1 MSVVQLS
8 AARRGAQEAVSKPLV
23 TRRVNEGFC
32 RRVLF
37 EGPSL
42 TLRVTTSGS
51 TEILKLALIG
61 ALLVW
66 IQPAEADEIQT
77 LIESSCIDCHDEN
90 TETRLDFTK
99 LDRDFEDPDTFRA
112 WVKIVDRIRK
122 GEMPPASEPRPDAKA
137 QTAALTFLEK
147 ELFEVNRQ
155 QQQKHGR
162 VPSRRLS
169 RLEYEHTLH
178 DLLGIGGDIA
188 RYLPPATKSGTFDV
202 VTAIQDMSSV
212 HVKGFLKA
220 ADVAL
225 DEAIQLGAKP
235 KMVRELDYVNSR
247 FMQMWFERP
256 VRRGGGTVFRA
267 GDDLIMF
274 RGQNYNLRSDHNGL
288 RIPVAGRYRITVTG
302 SAYQPRSSVTMSL
315 RRQNDVQGDSE
326 LFAAWDVDEK
336 LRTVSTIK
344 YLRPDDYFYVSADEL
359 EPAPDGKVIY
369 NSQPA
374 SEFKGEGVRVRRVL
388 VEGPLESRWPPQR
401 TRSLFPGVE
410 WESAANGRYHKPV
423 TTKSLYEHI
432 RDAVAALAPRAFR
445 RPVTEAE
452 IQDLTN
458 LSVPTLKARRGFLA
472 SARVPLRAILI
483 SPETLFL
490 TNETQSEEPTLT
502 DHALATRLSYFL
514 WRSPPDEE
522 MLQLASDGKLS
533 HTKTQ
538 DAQVNRMLSDARS
551 ERFITEFLDQWLDL
565 ELIDAAT
572 PDKYLYPEY
581 DDVLRRAMLAE
592 TRLLFRHLIDE
603 DLSIA
608 NLIDSDFTFLN
619 RKLAE
624 HYGID
629 GVKGEEMRK
638 VMLDTNSVRGGILA
652 HASIAKVTANGTVT
666 TPVKRG
672 NFVLT
677 NLLGLPPSPPPP
689 GVGSIE
695 PDTRGAATIRETL
708 QKHQSVEACAVCHR
722 RIDPPG
728 FAMECF
734 DPVGTFRTRYRI
746 SKGVKRTADAGL
758 RFLHKDYNL
767 GRRVDC
773 GGQMDDGFTFTG
785 IRDFKQH
792 LMKSKEQVARNLVS
806 LLITFAT
813 GAEIQFADREDVEAI
828 LDRHES
834 ANYPMRSLLREVV
847 SSRMFQC
854 R

>member
-1 MSVVQLS
+1 MIV
-8 AARRGAQEAVSKPLV
+8 
-23 TRRVNEGFC
+23 
-32 RRVLF
+32 RRVLQI
-37 EGPSL
+37 PA
-42 TLRVTTSGS
+42 GS
-51 TEILKLALIG
+51 RFVLIV
-61 ALLVW
+61 ALLACV
-66 IQPAEADEIQT
+66 QPTEADEVQP
-77 LIESSCIDCHDEN
+77 LIESSCMACHDEN
-90 TETRLDFTK
+90 TDTRLDFTK
-99 LDRDFEDPDTFRA
+99 LDRDFEDADTFRT
-112 WVKIVDRIRK
+112 WVAVFDRIQD
-122 GEMPPASEPRPDAKA
+122 GEMPPASEPRPDARTQA
-137 QTAALTFLEK
+137 AALTFLEK
-147 ELFEVNRQ
+147 ELFEVNRRQ
-155 QQQKHGR
+155 QAAHGR

-178 DLLGIGGDIA
+178 DLLGVGGQIA
-188 RYLPPATKSGTFDV
+188 KFLPPENKAGAFDV
-202 VTAIQDMSSV
+202 DAAKQDMSSV
-212 HVKGFLKA
+212 HVRGFLAA
-220 ADVAL
+220 ADAAL
-225 DEAIQLGAKP
+225 DEAIQLGPKP
-235 KMVRELDYVNSR
+235 PMSRELDYPNSR

-256 VRRGGGTVFRA
+256 VIRGGGTVFRD

-302 SAYQPRSSVTMSL
+302 SAYQPRTSVTMSL

-388 VEGPLESRWPPQR
+388 VEGPLEPTWPPQR
-401 TRSLFPGVE
+401 TRALFPGVQ
-410 WESAANGRYHKPV
+410 WETAANGRYYKPV
-423 TTKSLYEHI
+423 TTKSHYEHI

-445 RPVTEAE
+445 RPVTDKE
-452 IQDLTN
+452 IEYYTN
-458 LSVPTLKARRGFLA
+458 LSVPTLTAQRGFLA
-472 SARVPLRAILI
+472 SARVSLRAILI
-483 SPETLFL
+483 SPDTLFL
-490 TNETQSEEPTLT
+490 TNETRPEDSTLT
-502 DHALATRLSYFL
+502 DHALASRLSYFL
-514 WRSPPDEE
+514 WRSLPDGE
-522 MLQLASDGKLS
+522 LIQLASDGKLAD
-533 HTKTQ
+533 TKTL
-538 DAQVNRMLSDARS
+538 DAQVSRMLSDGRR
-551 ERFITEFLDQWLDL
+551 ERFINEFLDQWLDL
-565 ELIDAAT
+565 ELIDATT
-572 PDKYLYPEY
+572 PDKYMYPEY

-638 VMLDTNSVRGGILA
+638 VMLDTNSVRGGILT
-652 HASIAKVTANGTVT
+652 HASISKVTANGTVT

-677 NLLGLPPSPPPP
+677 TLLGLPTSPPPA
-689 GVGSIE
+689 GAGSIE
-695 PDTRGAATIRETL
+695 PDTRGATTIRETL
-708 QKHQSVEACAVCHR
+708 EKHQSVEACAVCHH

-728 FAMECF
+728 FALECF

-746 SKGVKRTADAGL
+746 SKGVKRTADDGL
-758 RFLHKDYNL
+758 RFLHKDYDS

-813 GAEIQFADREDVEAI
+813 GAEIQFADRQEVEAI
-828 LDRHES
+828 LHRHEVED
-834 ANYPMRSLLREVV
+834 YPLRRLIYEVV
-847 SSRMFQC
+847 SSRMFQH

>member
-1 MSVVQLS
+1 MMKLFFSASLSVLEFTRIPLTAGILVNFNTTGALVCFLLVC
-8 AARRGAQEAVSKPLV
+8 AAPAFATDLD
-23 TRRVNEGFC
+23 
-32 RRVLF
+32 
-37 EGPSL
+37 
-42 TLRVTTSGS
+42 
-51 TEILKLALIG
+51 ALIK
-61 ALLVW
+61 
-66 IQPAEADEIQT
+66 T
-77 LIESSCIDCHDEN
+77 SCMDCHDAD
-90 TETRLDFTK
+90 TETRLDFNKLTK
-99 LDRDFEDPDTFRA
+99 DFEKADAFRQ
-112 WVKIVDRIRK
+112 WVKVYDRVQR
-122 GEMPPASEPRPDAKA
+122 GEMPPPEETQPDKA
-137 QTAALTFLEK
+137 VRDKALSLLEG
-147 ELFEVNRQ
+147 ELKQANQRL
-155 QQQKHGR
+155 QKTIGR

-188 RYLPPATKSGTFDV
+188 RYLPPKTKSDTFDV
-202 VTAIQDMSSV
+202 VTAKQDMSSV

-225 DEAIQLGAKP
+225 DEAIQLGGKP
-235 KMVRELDYVNSR
+235 KMVRELDYANSR
-247 FMQMWFERP
+247 YMKMWFQRP
-256 VRRGGGTVFRA
+256 VRRGGGTVFRDE
-267 GDDLIMF
+267 DDLIMF
-274 RGQNYNLRSDHNGL
+274 RGENYNLRSDHNGL
-288 RIPVAGRYRITVTG
+288 RFPVAGRYRITVTG

-315 RRQNDVQGDSE
+315 KRQNDIQGDSE

-374 SEFKGEGVRVRRVL
+374 SEFKGEGVRVRKVL
-388 VEGPLESRWPPQR
+388 VEGPLESTWPPER
-401 TRSLFPGVE
+401 TRDLFPGVQ
-410 WESAANGRYHKPV
+410 WEPVANGRYYKPV
-423 TTKSLYEHI
+423 TTRPHYEHI

-445 RPVTEAE
+445 RPVTDKE
-452 IQDLTN
+452 IEDLTN
-458 LSVPTLKARRGFLA
+458 FAVPSLKARRGLLA
-472 SARVPLRAILI
+472 SARVPLRAILV

-490 TNETQSEEPTLT
+490 INETRPTESTLT
-502 DHALATRLSYFL
+502 DHALASRLSYFL

-522 MLQLASDGKLS
+522 LLQLASDEKLS
-533 HTKTQ
+533 DTKTL
-538 DAQVNRMLSDARS
+538 DAQISRMLSDRRS
-551 ERFITEFLDQWLDL
+551 ERFINEFLDQWLDL
-565 ELIDAAT
+565 ELIDATT

-624 HYGID
+624 HYGIPN
-629 GVKGEEMRK
+629 VEGEEMRK
-638 VMLDTNSVRGGILA
+638 VMLPPRSVRGGILT

-677 NLLGLPPSPPPP
+677 NLLGLPPNPPPP

-695 PDTRGAATIRETL
+695 PDTRGAMTIRETL
-708 QKHQSVEACAVCHR
+708 AKHQTVEACAVCHR

-728 FAMECF
+728 FALECF
-734 DPVGTFRTRYRI
+734 DPVGSYRQRYRL
-746 SKGVKRTADAGL
+746 SKGVKRTADVGL
-758 RFLHKDYNL
+758 RFLHKDYKL
-767 GRRVDC
+767 GQPVDC
-773 GGQMDDGFTFTG
+773 TGETEDGFKFTDT
-785 IRDFKQH
+785 RDFKQH

-828 LDRHES
+828 LIRHENS
-834 ANYPMRSLLREVV
+834 NYTLKQLIHEVV
-847 SSRMFQC
+847 RSRMFQC

>member
-1 MSVVQLS
+1 MTVVQLS
-8 AARRGAQEAVSKPLV
+8 AARR
-23 TRRVNEGFC
+23 
-32 RRVLF
+32 VL
-37 EGPSL
+37 
-42 TLRVTTSGS
+42 
-51 TEILKLALIG
+51 LIG
-61 ALLVW
+61 ALSAWV
-66 IQPAEADEIQT
+66 QPAEADEIQP
-77 LIESSCIDCHDEN
+77 LIESSCIGCHDEN

-99 LDRDFEDPDTFRA
+99 LDRNFEDADTFRV
-112 WVKIVDRIRK
+112 WVNIVDRIRK
-122 GEMPPASEPRPDAKA
+122 GEMPPASEPRPDKQK
-137 QTAALTFLEK
+137 QTAALTFLK
-147 ELFEVNRQ
+147 KKLFEVNRRQ
-155 QQQKHGR
+155 QQEHGR

-169 RLEYEHTLH
+169 RIEYEHTLH
-178 DLLGIGGDIA
+178 DLLGIGGQIA
-188 RYLPPATKSGTFDV
+188 KLLPPENKSGAFDV
-202 VTAIQDMSSV
+202 VAAKQDMSNV
-212 HVKGFLKA
+212 HVKGFLEA

-225 DEAIQLGAKP
+225 DEAIQLGPKP
-235 KMVRELDYVNSR
+235 EMVRELDYVNSR
-247 FMQMWFERP
+247 YMQMWFERP
-256 VRRGGGTVFRA
+256 VRRGGGTVFRSE
-267 GDDLIMF
+267 DDLIMF

-288 RIPVAGRYRITVTG
+288 RIPVAGRYRVTVTG

-336 LRTVSTIK
+336 LRTVSATK

-374 SEFKGEGVRVRRVL
+374 SEFKGEGVRVSKVV
-388 VEGPLESRWPPQR
+388 VEGPLESTWPPQR
-401 TRSLFPGVE
+401 TRTLLPGVE
-410 WESAANGRYHKPV
+410 WEPAANGRYYKSV
-423 TTKSLYEHI
+423 TTKSHYEHI

-445 RPVTEAE
+445 RPVTDRE
-452 IQDLTN
+452 IRDLTN
-458 LSVPTLKARRGFLA
+458 LSVPTLEARRGFIA
-472 SARVPLRAILI
+472 SVRVPLRAILI

-490 TNETQSEEPTLT
+490 TNETRPDESTLT
-502 DHALATRLSYFL
+502 DHALASRLSYFL

-522 MLQLASDGKLS
+522 LLQLASDGKLS
-533 HTKTQ
+533 DTKTL
-538 DAQVNRMLSDARS
+538 DAQVSRMLSDRRS
-551 ERFITEFLDQWLDL
+551 DRFIDEFLDQWLDL
-565 ELIDAAT
+565 ELIDATT

-581 DDVLRRAMLAE
+581 DDVLRRAVLAE

-624 HYGID
+624 HYGIPN
-629 GVKGEEMRK
+629 VEGEEMRK
-638 VMLDTNSVRGGILA
+638 VMLPADSVRGGILT

-672 NFVLT
+672 SFVLT
-677 NLLGLPPSPPPP
+677 NLLGLPPNSPPP

-695 PDTRGAATIRETL
+695 PDTRGATTIRETL
-708 QKHQSVEACAVCHR
+708 KKHQSVESCGVCHR

-728 FAMECF
+728 FALECF

-758 RFLHKDYNL
+758 RFLHKDYDP
-767 GRRVDC
+767 GGRVDC
-773 GGQMDDGFTFTG
+773 SGQTGDGFTFTD

-792 LMKSKEQVARNLVS
+792 LMKSKQQLARNLVS

-813 GAEIQFADREDVEAI
+813 GAEIQFADRQEVEAI
-828 LDRHES
+828 LDRNETE
-834 ANYPMRSLLREVV
+834 NYPLRRLIHEVV

>member
-1 MSVVQLS
+1 MHAGREKRTQMNRSAFVRLLFVCSVSQ
-8 AARRGAQEAVSKPLV
+8 
-23 TRRVNEGFC
+23 
-32 RRVLF
+32 
-37 EGPSL
+37 
-42 TLRVTTSGS
+42 
-51 TEILKLALIG
+51 
-61 ALLVW
+61 LLVV
-66 IQPAEADEIQT
+66 PTFANDLDT
-77 LIESSCIDCHDEN
+77 LIQSSCIDCHDSN
-90 TETRLDFTK
+90 TEARLDFTK
-99 LDRDFEDPDTFRA
+99 LDRDFEDANTFRA

-122 GEMPPASEPRPDAKA
+122 GEMPPASEPRPDAQT
-137 QTAALTFLEK
+137 QTAALTFLK
-147 ELFEVNRQ
+147 KKLFEVNRRQ
-155 QQQKHGR
+155 QQEHGR

-188 RYLPPATKSGTFDV
+188 RYLPPANKSGAFDV
-202 VTAIQDMSSV
+202 VAAKQDMSSV

-225 DEAIQLGAKP
+225 DEAIQLGVKP
-235 KMVRELDYVNSR
+235 KLVRELDYVNSR
-247 FMQMWFERP
+247 FMQMWFERS

-267 GDDLIMF
+267 VDDLIMF

-344 YLRPDDYFYVSADEL
+344 YLRPDDYFYVSTDEL

-374 SEFKGEGVRVRRVL
+374 SEFKGEGVRVRKVL
-388 VEGPLESRWPPQR
+388 VEGPLESTWPPQR
-401 TRSLFPGVE
+401 TRALFPGVK
-410 WESAANGRYHKPV
+410 WEPVANGRYYKPG
-423 TTKSLYEHI
+423 TTTPHYEHI

-445 RPVTEAE
+445 RPVTDKE
-452 IQDLTN
+452 IEDLTN
-458 LSVPTLKARRGFLA
+458 LAVPSLNARRGFLA

-490 TNETQSEEPTLT
+490 TNETRPRESTLT
-502 DHALATRLSYFL
+502 DNALASRLSYFL

-522 MLQLASDGKLS
+522 LLQLASDGILS
-533 HTKTQ
+533 DTKTL
-538 DAQVNRMLSDARS
+538 DAQVSHMLSDERS
-551 ERFITEFLDQWLDL
+551 DRFINEFLDQWLDL
-565 ELIDAAT
+565 ELVDATT

-608 NLIDSDFTFLN
+608 NLIESDFTFLN

-624 HYGID
+624 HYGIEGVD
-629 GVKGEEMRK
+629 GEKMRK
-638 VMLDTNSVRGGILA
+638 VTLDEDSIRGGILA

-672 NFVLT
+672 SFVLT
-677 NLLGLPPSPPPP
+677 NLLGLPPNPPPP
-689 GVGSIE
+689 GAGSIE
-695 PDTRGAATIRETL
+695 PDTRGATTIRETL
-708 QKHQSVEACAVCHR
+708 AKHQTVEACAVCHR

-728 FAMECF
+728 FALECF

-758 RFLHKDYNL
+758 RFLHKDYDP
-767 GRRVDC
+767 GGRVDC
-773 GGQMDDGFTFTG
+773 SGQTEDGFTFID
-785 IRDFKQH
+785 IRDFKRH

-813 GAEIQFADREDVEAI
+813 GAEIQFADRQEVEAI
-828 LDRHES
+828 LHRHEA
-834 ANYPMRSLLREVV
+834 ANYPLRRLIHEVV

>member
-1 MSVVQLS
+1 MHAGREKRTQMNRSAFVRLLFVCSVSQ
-8 AARRGAQEAVSKPLV
+8 
-23 TRRVNEGFC
+23 
-32 RRVLF
+32 
-37 EGPSL
+37 
-42 TLRVTTSGS
+42 
-51 TEILKLALIG
+51 
-61 ALLVW
+61 LLVV
-66 IQPAEADEIQT
+66 PTFANDLDT
-77 LIESSCIDCHDEN
+77 LIQSSCIDCHDSN
-90 TETRLDFTK
+90 TEARLDFTK
-99 LDRDFEDPDTFRA
+99 LDRDFEDANTFRA

-122 GEMPPASEPRPDAKA
+122 GEMPPASEPRPDAQT
-137 QTAALTFLEK
+137 QTAALTFLK
-147 ELFEVNRQ
+147 KKLFEVNRRQ
-155 QQQKHGR
+155 QQEHGR

-188 RYLPPATKSGTFDV
+188 RYLPPANKSGAFDV
-202 VTAIQDMSSV
+202 VAAKQDMSSV

-225 DEAIQLGAKP
+225 DEAIQLGVKP
-235 KMVRELDYVNSR
+235 KLVRELDYVNSR
-247 FMQMWFERP
+247 FMQMWFERS

-267 GDDLIMF
+267 VDDLIMF

-344 YLRPDDYFYVSADEL
+344 YLRPDDYFYVSTDEL

-374 SEFKGEGVRVRRVL
+374 SEFKGEGVRVRKVL
-388 VEGPLESRWPPQR
+388 VEGPLESTWPPQR
-401 TRSLFPGVE
+401 TRALFPGVK
-410 WESAANGRYHKPV
+410 WEPVANGRYYKPG
-423 TTKSLYEHI
+423 TTTPHYEHI

-445 RPVTEAE
+445 RPVTDKE
-452 IQDLTN
+452 IEDLTN
-458 LSVPTLKARRGFLA
+458 LAVPSLNARRGFLA

-490 TNETQSEEPTLT
+490 TNETRPRESTLT
-502 DHALATRLSYFL
+502 DNALASRLSYFL

-522 MLQLASDGKLS
+522 LLQLASDGILS
-533 HTKTQ
+533 DTKTL
-538 DAQVNRMLSDARS
+538 DAQVSRMLSDERS
-551 ERFITEFLDQWLDL
+551 DRFINEFLDQWLDL
-565 ELIDAAT
+565 ELVDATT

-608 NLIDSDFTFLN
+608 NLIESDFTFLN

-624 HYGID
+624 HYGIEGVD
-629 GVKGEEMRK
+629 GEKMRK
-638 VMLDTNSVRGGILA
+638 VTLDEDSIRGGILA

-672 NFVLT
+672 SFVLT
-677 NLLGLPPSPPPP
+677 NLLGLPPNPPPP
-689 GVGSIE
+689 GAGSIE
-695 PDTRGAATIRETL
+695 PDTRGATTIRETL
-708 QKHQSVEACAVCHR
+708 AKHQTVEACAVCHR

-728 FAMECF
+728 FALECF

-758 RFLHKDYNL
+758 RFLHKDYDP
-767 GRRVDC
+767 GGRVDC
-773 GGQMDDGFTFTG
+773 SGQTEDGFTFID
-785 IRDFKQH
+785 IRDFKRH

-813 GAEIQFADREDVEAI
+813 GAEIQFADRQEVEAI
-828 LDRHES
+828 LHRHEA
-834 ANYPMRSLLREVV
+834 ANYPLRRLIHEVV

>member
-1 MSVVQLS
+1 MTEHFMHAGREKRTQMNRSAFVRLLFVCSVSQ
-8 AARRGAQEAVSKPLV
+8 
-23 TRRVNEGFC
+23 
-32 RRVLF
+32 
-37 EGPSL
+37 
-42 TLRVTTSGS
+42 
-51 TEILKLALIG
+51 
-61 ALLVW
+61 LLVV
-66 IQPAEADEIQT
+66 PTFANDLDT
-77 LIESSCIDCHDEN
+77 LIQSSCIDCHDSN
-90 TETRLDFTK
+90 TEARLDFTK
-99 LDRDFEDPDTFRA
+99 LDRDFEDANTFRA

-122 GEMPPASEPRPDAKA
+122 GEMPPASEPRPDAQT
-137 QTAALTFLEK
+137 QTAALTFLK
-147 ELFEVNRQ
+147 KKLFEVNRRQ
-155 QQQKHGR
+155 QQEHGR

-188 RYLPPATKSGTFDV
+188 RYLPPANKSGAFDV
-202 VTAIQDMSSV
+202 VAAKQDMSSV

-225 DEAIQLGAKP
+225 DEAIQLGVKP
-235 KMVRELDYVNSR
+235 KLVRELDYVNSR
-247 FMQMWFERP
+247 FMQMWFERS

-267 GDDLIMF
+267 VDDLIMF

-344 YLRPDDYFYVSADEL
+344 YLRPDDYFYVSTDEL

-374 SEFKGEGVRVRRVL
+374 SEFKGEGVRVRKVL
-388 VEGPLESRWPPQR
+388 VEGPLESTWPPQR
-401 TRSLFPGVE
+401 TRALFPGVK
-410 WESAANGRYHKPV
+410 WEPVANGRYYKPG
-423 TTKSLYEHI
+423 TTTPHYEHI

-445 RPVTEAE
+445 RPVTDKE
-452 IQDLTN
+452 IEDLTN
-458 LSVPTLKARRGFLA
+458 LAVPSLNARRGFLA

-490 TNETQSEEPTLT
+490 TNETRPRESTLT
-502 DHALATRLSYFL
+502 DNALASRLSYFL

-522 MLQLASDGKLS
+522 LLQLASDGILS
-533 HTKTQ
+533 DTKTL
-538 DAQVNRMLSDARS
+538 DAQVSHMLSDERS
-551 ERFITEFLDQWLDL
+551 DRFINEFLDQWLDL
-565 ELIDAAT
+565 ELVDATT

-608 NLIDSDFTFLN
+608 NLIESDFTFLN

-624 HYGID
+624 HYGIEGVD
-629 GVKGEEMRK
+629 GEKMRK
-638 VMLDTNSVRGGILA
+638 VTLDEDSIRGGILA

-672 NFVLT
+672 SFVLT
-677 NLLGLPPSPPPP
+677 NLLGLPPNPPPP
-689 GVGSIE
+689 GAGSIE
-695 PDTRGAATIRETL
+695 PYTRGATTIRETL
-708 QKHQSVEACAVCHR
+708 AKHQTVEACAVCHR

-728 FAMECF
+728 FALECF

-758 RFLHKDYNL
+758 RFLHKDYDP
-767 GRRVDC
+767 GGRVDC
-773 GGQMDDGFTFTG
+773 SGQTEDGFTFID
-785 IRDFKQH
+785 IRDFKRH

-813 GAEIQFADREDVEAI
+813 GAEIQFADRQEVEAI
-828 LDRHES
+828 LHRHEA
-834 ANYPMRSLLREVV
+834 ANYPLRRLIHEVV

>member
-1 MSVVQLS
+1 MLVVPTFANDL
-8 AARRGAQEAVSKPLV
+8 
-23 TRRVNEGFC
+23 
-32 RRVLF
+32 
-37 EGPSL
+37 
-42 TLRVTTSGS
+42 
-51 TEILKLALIG
+51 
-61 ALLVW
+61 
-66 IQPAEADEIQT
+66 DT
-77 LIESSCIDCHDEN
+77 LIQSSCIDCHDSN
-90 TETRLDFTK
+90 TEARLDFTK
-99 LDRDFEDPDTFRA
+99 LDRDFEDANTFRA

-122 GEMPPASEPRPDAKA
+122 GEMPPASEPRPDAQT
-137 QTAALTFLEK
+137 QTAALTFLK
-147 ELFEVNRQ
+147 KKLFEVNRRQ
-155 QQQKHGR
+155 QQEHGR

-188 RYLPPATKSGTFDV
+188 RYLPPANKSGAFDV
-202 VTAIQDMSSV
+202 VAAKQDMSSV

-225 DEAIQLGAKP
+225 DEAIQLGVKP
-235 KMVRELDYVNSR
+235 KLVRELDYVNSR
-247 FMQMWFERP
+247 FMQMWFERS

-267 GDDLIMF
+267 VDDLIMF

-344 YLRPDDYFYVSADEL
+344 YLRPDDYFYVSTDEL

-374 SEFKGEGVRVRRVL
+374 SEFKGEGVRVRKVL
-388 VEGPLESRWPPQR
+388 VEGPLESTWPPQR
-401 TRSLFPGVE
+401 TRALFPGVK
-410 WESAANGRYHKPV
+410 WEPVANGRYYKPG
-423 TTKSLYEHI
+423 TTTPHYEHI

-445 RPVTEAE
+445 RPVTDKE
-452 IQDLTN
+452 IEDLTN
-458 LSVPTLKARRGFLA
+458 LAVPSLNARRGFLA

-490 TNETQSEEPTLT
+490 TNETRPRESTLT
-502 DHALATRLSYFL
+502 DNALASRLSYFL

-522 MLQLASDGKLS
+522 LLQLASDRILS
-533 HTKTQ
+533 DTKTL
-538 DAQVNRMLSDARS
+538 DAQVSHMLSDERS
-551 ERFITEFLDQWLDL
+551 DRFINEFLDQWLDL
-565 ELIDAAT
+565 ELVDATT

-608 NLIDSDFTFLN
+608 NLIESDFTFLN

-624 HYGID
+624 HYGIEGVD
-629 GVKGEEMRK
+629 GEKMRK
-638 VMLDTNSVRGGILA
+638 VTLDEDSIRGGILA

-672 NFVLT
+672 SFVLT
-677 NLLGLPPSPPPP
+677 NLLGLPPNPPPP
-689 GVGSIE
+689 GAGSIE
-695 PDTRGAATIRETL
+695 PDTRGATTIRETL
-708 QKHQSVEACAVCHR
+708 AKHQTVEACAVCHR

-728 FAMECF
+728 FALECF

-758 RFLHKDYNL
+758 RFLHKDYDP
-767 GRRVDC
+767 GGRVDC
-773 GGQMDDGFTFTG
+773 SGQTEDGFTFID
-785 IRDFKQH
+785 IRDFKRH

-813 GAEIQFADREDVEAI
+813 GAEIQFADRQEVEAI
-828 LDRHES
+828 LHRHEA
-834 ANYPMRSLLREVV
+834 ANYPLRRLIHEVV

>member
-8 AARRGAQEAVSKPLV
+8 TARRVV
-23 TRRVNEGFC
+23 
-32 RRVLF
+32 
-37 EGPSL
+37 
-42 TLRVTTSGS
+42 
-51 TEILKLALIG
+51 LIG
-61 ALLVW
+61 ALLAWV
-66 IQPAEADEIQT
+66 QPAEADEIQP
-77 LIESSCIDCHDEN
+77 LIESSCIGCHDEN

-99 LDRDFEDPDTFRA
+99 LDRDFEDADTFRA
-112 WVKIVDRIRK
+112 WVNIVDRIRK
-122 GEMPPASEPRPDAKA
+122 GEMPPASEPRPDKQE
-137 QTAALTFLEK
+137 QTAAMTFLNK
-147 ELFEVNRQ
+147 KLFEVNRHQ
-155 QQQKHGR
+155 QQEHGR

-188 RYLPPATKSGTFDV
+188 RYLPPESKSGAFDV
-202 VTAIQDMSSV
+202 VTAKQDMSSV

-225 DEAIQLGAKP
+225 DEAIQLGVKP
-235 KMVRELDYVNSR
+235 KMVRELDYANSR

-256 VRRGGGTVFRA
+256 VRMGGGTVFRA

-288 RIPVAGRYRITVTG
+288 RIAVAGRYRITVTG

-315 RRQNDVQGDSE
+315 RRQNDIQGDSE

-336 LRTVSTIK
+336 LRTVSTVK

-374 SEFKGEGVRVRRVL
+374 SEFKGEGVRVRSVL
-388 VEGPLESRWPPQR
+388 VEGPFESTWPPQR
-401 TRSLFPGVE
+401 TRALFPGVK
-410 WESAANGRYHKPV
+410 WEPAANGRYYKPV
-423 TTKSLYEHI
+423 TTKSHYEHI
-432 RDAVAALAPRAFR
+432 RDAVAAFAPRAFR
-445 RPVTEAE
+445 RPVTDKE
-452 IQDLTN
+452 IDDVTRLAIPSLN
-458 LSVPTLKARRGFLA
+458 ARLGFIA

-490 TNETQSEEPTLT
+490 TNVTQPEESTLT
-502 DHALATRLSYFL
+502 DHALASRLSYFL
-514 WRSPPDEE
+514 WRSPPDKEL
-522 MLQLASDGKLS
+522 LQLASDGKLS
-533 HTKTQ
+533 DTKTL
-538 DAQVNRMLSDARS
+538 DTQVNRMLSDARS
-551 ERFITEFLDQWLDL
+551 DRFINEFLDQWLDL
-565 ELIDAAT
+565 KLIDATT

-581 DDVLRRAMLAE
+581 DDVLRRAMLVE

-624 HYGID
+624 HYGIPN
-629 GVKGEEMRK
+629 VEGEEMRK
-638 VMLDTNSVRGGILA
+638 VTLPTRSVRGGILT
-652 HASIAKVTANGTVT
+652 HASIAKVTANGSVT

-672 NFVLT
+672 SFVLT
-677 NLLGLPPSPPPP
+677 NLLGLPPNPPPP
-689 GVGSIE
+689 GAGSIE
-695 PDTRGAATIRETL
+695 PDTRGATTIRETL
-708 QKHQSVEACAVCHR
+708 AKHQTVEACAVCHR

-728 FAMECF
+728 FALECF

-746 SKGVKRTADAGL
+746 SKGVKRTADVGL
-758 RFLHKDYNL
+758 RFLHKDYKP
-767 GRRVDC
+767 GRQVDC
-773 GGQMDDGFTFTG
+773 SGQTGDGFTFTD

-792 LMKSKEQVARNLVS
+792 LMKSKEQVTRNLVS

-813 GAEIQFADREDVEAI
+813 GAEIQFADRQEVEAI
-828 LDRHES
+828 LHRHEY
-834 ANYPMRSLLREVV
+834 ANYPLRRLIHEVV
-847 SSRMFQC
+847 NSRMFQC

>member
-1 MSVVQLS
+1 MTEHFMHAGREKRTQMNRSAFVRLLFVCSVSQ
-8 AARRGAQEAVSKPLV
+8 
-23 TRRVNEGFC
+23 
-32 RRVLF
+32 
-37 EGPSL
+37 
-42 TLRVTTSGS
+42 
-51 TEILKLALIG
+51 
-61 ALLVW
+61 LLVV
-66 IQPAEADEIQT
+66 PTFANDLDT
-77 LIESSCIDCHDEN
+77 LIQSSCIDCHDSN
-90 TETRLDFTK
+90 TEARLDFTK
-99 LDRDFEDPDTFRA
+99 LDRDFEDANTFRA

-122 GEMPPASEPRPDAKA
+122 GEMPPASEPRPDAQT
-137 QTAALTFLEK
+137 QTAALTFLK
-147 ELFEVNRQ
+147 KKLFEVNRRQ
-155 QQQKHGR
+155 QQEHGR

-188 RYLPPATKSGTFDV
+188 RYLPPANKSGAFDV
-202 VTAIQDMSSV
+202 VAAKQDMSSV

-225 DEAIQLGAKP
+225 DEAIQLGVKP
-235 KMVRELDYVNSR
+235 KLVRELDYVNSR
-247 FMQMWFERP
+247 FMQMWFERS

-267 GDDLIMF
+267 VDDLIMF

-344 YLRPDDYFYVSADEL
+344 YLRPDDYFYVSTDEL

-374 SEFKGEGVRVRRVL
+374 SEFKGEGVRVRKVL
-388 VEGPLESRWPPQR
+388 VEGPLESTWPPQR
-401 TRSLFPGVE
+401 TRALFPGVK
-410 WESAANGRYHKPV
+410 WEPVANGRYYKPG
-423 TTKSLYEHI
+423 TTTPHYEHI

-445 RPVTEAE
+445 RPVTDKE
-452 IQDLTN
+452 IEDLTN
-458 LSVPTLKARRGFLA
+458 LAVPSLNARRGFLA

-490 TNETQSEEPTLT
+490 TNETRPRESTLT
-502 DHALATRLSYFL
+502 DNALASRLSYFL

-522 MLQLASDGKLS
+522 LLQLASDRILS
-533 HTKTQ
+533 DTKTL
-538 DAQVNRMLSDARS
+538 DAQVSHMLSDERS
-551 ERFITEFLDQWLDL
+551 DRFINEFLDQWLDL
-565 ELIDAAT
+565 ELVDATT

-608 NLIDSDFTFLN
+608 NLIESDFTFLN

-624 HYGID
+624 HYGIEGVD
-629 GVKGEEMRK
+629 GEKMRK
-638 VMLDTNSVRGGILA
+638 VTLDEDSIRGGILA

-672 NFVLT
+672 SFVLT
-677 NLLGLPPSPPPP
+677 NLLGLPPNPPPP
-689 GVGSIE
+689 GAGSIE
-695 PDTRGAATIRETL
+695 PDTRGATTIRETL
-708 QKHQSVEACAVCHR
+708 AKHQTVEACAVCHR

-728 FAMECF
+728 FALECF

-758 RFLHKDYNL
+758 RFLHKDYDP
-767 GRRVDC
+767 GGRVDC
-773 GGQMDDGFTFTG
+773 SGQTEDGFTFID
-785 IRDFKQH
+785 IRDFKRH

-813 GAEIQFADREDVEAI
+813 GAEIQFADRQEVEAI
-828 LDRHES
+828 LHRHEA
-834 ANYPMRSLLREVV
+834 ANYPLRRLIHEVV

>member
-1 MSVVQLS
+1 MTEHFMHAGREKRTQMNRSAFVRLLFVCSVSQ
-8 AARRGAQEAVSKPLV
+8 
-23 TRRVNEGFC
+23 
-32 RRVLF
+32 
-37 EGPSL
+37 
-42 TLRVTTSGS
+42 
-51 TEILKLALIG
+51 
-61 ALLVW
+61 LLVV
-66 IQPAEADEIQT
+66 PTFANDLDT
-77 LIESSCIDCHDEN
+77 LIQSSCIDCHDSN
-90 TETRLDFTK
+90 TEARLDFTK
-99 LDRDFEDPDTFRA
+99 LDRDFEDANTFRA

-122 GEMPPASEPRPDAKA
+122 GEMPPASEPRPDAQT
-137 QTAALTFLEK
+137 QTAALTFLK
-147 ELFEVNRQ
+147 KKLFEVNRRQ
-155 QQQKHGR
+155 QQEHGR

-188 RYLPPATKSGTFDV
+188 RYLPPANKSGAFDV
-202 VTAIQDMSSV
+202 VAAKQDMSSV

-225 DEAIQLGAKP
+225 DEAIQLGVKP
-235 KMVRELDYVNSR
+235 KLVRELDYVNSR
-247 FMQMWFERP
+247 FMQMWFERS

-267 GDDLIMF
+267 VDDLIMF

-344 YLRPDDYFYVSADEL
+344 YLRPDDYFYVSTDEL

-374 SEFKGEGVRVRRVL
+374 SEFKGEGVRVRKVL
-388 VEGPLESRWPPQR
+388 VEGPLESTWPPQR
-401 TRSLFPGVE
+401 TRALFPGVE
-410 WESAANGRYHKPV
+410 WESVANGRYYKPG
-423 TTKSLYEHI
+423 TTRPHYEHI

-445 RPVTEAE
+445 RPVTDKE
-452 IQDLTN
+452 IEDLTN
-458 LSVPTLKARRGFLA
+458 LAVPSLNARRGFLA
-472 SARVPLRAILI
+472 SARAPLRAILI

-490 TNETQSEEPTLT
+490 TNETRPRESTLT
-502 DHALATRLSYFL
+502 DNALASRLSYFL

-522 MLQLASDGKLS
+522 LLQLASDGILS
-533 HTKTQ
+533 DTKTL
-538 DAQVNRMLSDARS
+538 DAQVSRMLSDERS
-551 ERFITEFLDQWLDL
+551 DRFINEFLDQWLDL
-565 ELIDAAT
+565 ELVDATT

-608 NLIDSDFTFLN
+608 NLIESDFTFLN

-624 HYGID
+624 HYGIEGVD
-629 GVKGEEMRK
+629 GEKMRK
-638 VMLDTNSVRGGILA
+638 VTLDEDSIRGGILA

-672 NFVLT
+672 SFVLT
-677 NLLGLPPSPPPP
+677 NLLGLPPNPPPP
-689 GVGSIE
+689 GAGSIE
-695 PDTRGAATIRETL
+695 PDTRGATTIRETL
-708 QKHQSVEACAVCHR
+708 AKHQTVEACAVCHR

-728 FAMECF
+728 FALECF

-758 RFLHKDYNL
+758 RFLHKDYDP
-767 GRRVDC
+767 GGRVDC
-773 GGQMDDGFTFTG
+773 SGQTEDGFTFID
-785 IRDFKQH
+785 IRDFKRH

-813 GAEIQFADREDVEAI
+813 GAEIQFADRQEVEAI
-828 LDRHES
+828 LHRHEA
-834 ANYPMRSLLREVV
+834 ANYPLRRLIHEVV

>member
-1 MSVVQLS
+1 MTEHFMHAGREKRTQMNRSAFVRLLFVCSVSQ
-8 AARRGAQEAVSKPLV
+8 
-23 TRRVNEGFC
+23 
-32 RRVLF
+32 
-37 EGPSL
+37 
-42 TLRVTTSGS
+42 
-51 TEILKLALIG
+51 
-61 ALLVW
+61 LLVV
-66 IQPAEADEIQT
+66 PTFANDLDT
-77 LIESSCIDCHDEN
+77 LIQSSCIDCHDSN
-90 TETRLDFTK
+90 TEARLDFTK
-99 LDRDFEDPDTFRA
+99 LDRDFEDANTFRA

-122 GEMPPASEPRPDAKA
+122 GEMPPASEPRPDAQT
-137 QTAALTFLEK
+137 QTAALTFLK
-147 ELFEVNRQ
+147 KKLFEVNRRQ
-155 QQQKHGR
+155 QQEHGR

-188 RYLPPATKSGTFDV
+188 RYLPPANKSGAFDV
-202 VTAIQDMSSV
+202 VAAKQDMSSV

-225 DEAIQLGAKP
+225 DEAIQLGVKP
-235 KMVRELDYVNSR
+235 KLVRELDYVNSR
-247 FMQMWFERP
+247 FMQMWFERS

-267 GDDLIMF
+267 VDDLIMF

-344 YLRPDDYFYVSADEL
+344 YLRPDDYFYVSTDEL

-374 SEFKGEGVRVRRVL
+374 SEFKGEGVRVRKVL
-388 VEGPLESRWPPQR
+388 VEGPLESTWPPQR
-401 TRSLFPGVE
+401 TRALFPGVE
-410 WESAANGRYHKPV
+410 WEPVANGRYYKPG
-423 TTKSLYEHI
+423 TTRPHYEHI

-445 RPVTEAE
+445 RPVTDKE
-452 IQDLTN
+452 IEDLTN
-458 LSVPTLKARRGFLA
+458 LAVPSLNARRGFLA

-490 TNETQSEEPTLT
+490 TNETRPRESTLT
-502 DHALATRLSYFL
+502 DNALASRLSYFL

-522 MLQLASDGKLS
+522 LLQLASDGILS
-533 HTKTQ
+533 DTKTL
-538 DAQVNRMLSDARS
+538 DAQVSRMLSDERS
-551 ERFITEFLDQWLDL
+551 DRFINEFLDQWLDL
-565 ELIDAAT
+565 ELVDATT

-608 NLIDSDFTFLN
+608 NLIESDFTFLN

-624 HYGID
+624 HYGIEGVD
-629 GVKGEEMRK
+629 GEKMRK
-638 VMLDTNSVRGGILA
+638 VTLDEDSIRGGILA

-672 NFVLT
+672 SFVLT
-677 NLLGLPPSPPPP
+677 NLLGLPPNPPPP
-689 GVGSIE
+689 GAGSIE
-695 PDTRGAATIRETL
+695 PDTRGATTIRETL
-708 QKHQSVEACAVCHR
+708 AKHQTVEACAVCHR

-728 FAMECF
+728 FALECF

-758 RFLHKDYNL
+758 RFLHKDYDP
-767 GRRVDC
+767 GGRVDC
-773 GGQMDDGFTFTG
+773 SGQTEDGFTFID
-785 IRDFKQH
+785 IRDFKRH

-813 GAEIQFADREDVEAI
+813 GAEIQFADRQEVEAI
-828 LDRHES
+828 LHRHEA
-834 ANYPMRSLLREVV
+834 ANYPLRRLIHEVV